1 MCYKKNN
8 DIFEISVKN
17 TFTGTCCNHC
27 LNFAVDQCY

>member
-1 MCYKKNN
+1 VLQKNN

-17 TFTGTCCNHC
+17 TFRDTYCNYR